1 MTPDELELAKEGIKE
16 SVKQTLAP
24 VQDIVRQV
32 SGPAAT
38 EVGLIL
44 GDYFRVWRLK
54 RAVRLLEDVKQ
65 AASDSGLTLKPV
77 APRLLFPILDAAT
90 LEEEPELHRRWVA
103 LLTNAATSFDGE
115 MLPSFPDV
123 LKQLVSAEVQLLDR
137 AYDEVLE
144 DEAQAKSQ
152 LYPHNRDNE
161 HTRVAKSHIRES
173 TLDSTQPILV
183 EDLERLALIS
193 RIARSAFTDDL
204 RQVINKFI
212 PSNELYI
219 TDFGGAFV
227 RACRLPQGR
236 KV

>member
-1 MTPDELELAKEGIKE
+1 MTPDELELAKEGLKE

-24 VQDIVRQV
+24 VQDIVRQL

-44 GDYFRVWRLK
+44 GDHFRVWRLK
-54 RAVRLLEDVKQ
+54 RAVRLMEDVKQ
-65 AASDSGLTLKPV
+65 VASDVGLTLRPV

-90 LEEEPELHRRWVA
+90 LEDEEELHQRWVA
-103 LLTNAATSFDGE
+103 LLTNAATAFDGE

-123 LKQLVSAEVQLLDR
+123 LKQLVSAEVQFLDR

-144 DEAQAKSQ
+144 DEAKAKSE
-152 LYPHNRDNE
+152 LYAHNKDNE
-161 HTRVAKSHIRES
+161 DVRVTKSHIRES
-173 TLDSTQPILV
+173 TLDSAQPILV

-212 PSNELYI
+212 STNELYI

-227 RACRLPQGR
+227 RACRLPKGWTI
-236 KV
+236 